1 MIRIPPKLRRMMID
15 WKRMPEMQLKNT
27 CEDLYPCV
35 IQLNQEYMIRN
46 CKGIE
51 MTIIWLY
58 HLYNILTNPEFIMK
72 FPRFLRQWLKCV
84 CCLWLFSIV
93 KRVQAKTSVRH
104 FLHHWVLSGRKSSG
118 NTVILFYIFVY
129 HAIQISKKVRMTI
142 LDSRQNF
149 TIQQKHGA
157 SDDESCSI

>member
-1 MIRIPPKLRRMMID
+1 
-15 WKRMPEMQLKNT
+15 
-27 CEDLYPCV
+27 
-35 IQLNQEYMIRN
+35 
-46 CKGIE
+46 
-51 MTIIWLY
+51 
-58 HLYNILTNPEFIMK
+58 MK

-142 LDSRQNF
+142 TRLPAEFHDTTKTRGKRWWILLNLVLMLCLCLEF
-149 TIQQKHGA
+149 TTGKWAPMRIHFVQCLQYLLQG
-157 SDDESCSI
+157 SPVMFLYLER